1 MTTGGV
7 TTILTKVGPVVGVTA
22 KGWKGRSLNLIDTFN
37 RIIPLE
43 VQPTTIDEVWVI
55 PQKIIQ
61 VIVVISFE
69 FIYLDLKKPT
79 LMLCFKKKCHL
90 NRVSFDTKH
99 FGPFY
104 FPPLEPQIPTIGL
117 SQVQGFFIR
126 SANVGIFLLDW
137 CENCDACNKVTFL
150 WLLGW
155 NSRVPVDRAGTRL
168 GQSMM
173 WWIVISP
180 HVVWM
185 DYPPQKRAYPTIGK
199 RKAETS
205 SRVFW

>member
-1 MTTGGV
+1 MTTCGV

-104 FPPLEPQIPTIGL
+104 FPPLEPQIPTIFV
-117 SQVQGFFIR
+117 SSPGFFHPVRWLGSFCWIDVKIV
-126 SANVGIFLLDW
+126 N
-137 CENCDACNKVTFL
+137 ACNKVTFL
-150 WLLGW
+150 LAPGW
-155 NSRVPVDRAGTRL
+155 NSRVPVDRAENVVNRDLPTCCLNGLPSAKT
-168 GQSMM
+168 S
-173 WWIVISP
+173 ISN
-180 HVVWM
+180 H
-185 DYPPQKRAYPTIGK
+185 
-199 RKAETS
+199 RKT
-205 SRVFW
+205 

>member
-7 TTILTKVGPVVGVTA
+7 TTIMTKVGPVVGVTA
-22 KGWKGRSLNLIDTFN
+22 KGWKGRSLNLIDKLKK
-37 RIIPLE
+37 IIPLE

-104 FPPLEPQIPTIGL
+104 LPPLEPQIPRIFVSSCGVKSGPL
-117 SQVQGFFIR
+117 
-126 SANVGIFLLDW
+126 VGIFLLDW

-155 NSRVPVDRAGTRL
+155 NSLKCR
-168 GQSMM
+168 
-173 WWIVISP
+173 
-180 HVVWM
+180 
-185 DYPPQKRAYPTIGK
+185 
-199 RKAETS
+199 
-205 SRVFW
+205 

>member
-7 TTILTKVGPVVGVTA
+7 TTILTKVGPVVGVTT

-104 FPPLEPQIPTIGL
+104 FPPLEPQIPTIFV
-117 SQVQGFFIR
+117 SSPGFFHPVRWLGSFCWIDVKIVMHVTR
-126 SANVGIFLLDW
+126 WPFYGSWGGIPW
-137 CENCDACNKVTFL
+137 
-150 WLLGW
+150 
-155 NSRVPVDRAGTRL
+155 SVDRAETRL